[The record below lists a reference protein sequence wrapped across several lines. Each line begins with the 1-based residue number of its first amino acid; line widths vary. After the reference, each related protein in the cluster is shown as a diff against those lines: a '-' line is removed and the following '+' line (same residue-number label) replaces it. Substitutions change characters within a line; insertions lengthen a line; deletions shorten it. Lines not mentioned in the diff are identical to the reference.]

1 MAVKDSGSGNRQDV
15 RRAWGSALA
24 GPLCAE
30 VIRAGLNTGR
40 YIKRYMPTSS
50 KQDYYELLGV
60 PRKATAKDIR
70 TAFRKL
76 ARKYHPDLNPG
87 DKSAEEKFKQL
98 QEAYDVL
105 SDTKK
110 RDMYDQYGFYS
121 DNAPPSGY
129 GGGTDAGAGNVNF
142 DFGGFDF
149 GGQQGAGSSFR
160 DLFGQFFGGRRGA
173 AAMEPE
179 EEPGGDLEYQIE
191 IDFRDSVRG
200 AVKKLQITRMDAC
213 ETCHGT
219 GAVGS
224 PQTCPTCNG
233 SGSVQQT
240 AGKMRFNV
248 PCSRCG
254 GTGKLRTACRTC
266 GGEGRVR
273 RTETIE
279 VRIPAGVANGG
290 RVRVPGKGNAG
301 KMGAPAGGL
310 YLQVVV
316 RPHAYFERRGNDLYT
331 KVPVTV
337 PEASLGGKIEVPTID
352 GRSLVR
358 IPPGTNSGST
368 LRLKEK
374 GVPHGKSGARG
385 DQYVEIQVV
394 VPEPTDERVRH
405 LMKELEEIAPADP
418 RKYLFGRAGV

>member
-1 MAVKDSGSGNRQDV
+1 VRETEVGRARAQADTKRLMA
-15 RRAWGSALA
+15 
-24 GPLCAE
+24 
-30 VIRAGLNTGR
+30 TG
-40 YIKRYMPTSS
+40 T

-60 PRKATAKDIR
+60 PRKATAKEIR

-87 DKSAEEKFKQL
+87 DKAAEEKFKQL

-105 SDTKK
+105 SDAKK
-110 RDMYDQYGFYS
+110 REMYDQYGFYS
-121 DNAPPSGY
+121 DNAPPAGY

-149 GGQQGAGSSFR
+149 GGQPGAGSSFR

-173 AAMEPE
+173 ATMEPE

-191 IDFRDSVRG
+191 IDFWDSVHG

-254 GTGKLRTACRTC
+254 GTGKLRTPCRTC
-266 GGEGRVR
+266 GGEGRMR
-273 RTETIE
+273 RTETID

-301 KMGAPAGGL
+301 TMGAPTGNL
-310 YLQVVV
+310 FLQVVV
-316 RPHAYFERRGNDLYT
+316 RPHSYFERRGNDLYT

-385 DQYVEIQVV
+385 DQYVEIQVI
-394 VPEPTDERVRH
+394 VPEPTDERVRN

-418 RKYLFGRAGV
+418 RKDLFGKAGV

>member
-1 MAVKDSGSGNRQDV
+1 
-15 RRAWGSALA
+15 
-24 GPLCAE
+24 
-30 VIRAGLNTGR
+30 
-40 YIKRYMPTSS
+40 MPTSA

-60 PRKATAKDIR
+60 ERKASAKDIR

-87 DKSAEEKFKQL
+87 DKAAEEKFKQL

-110 RDMYDQYGFYS
+110 RQMYDQYGFYS
-121 DNAPPSGY
+121 DNVPTGDY
-129 GGGTDAGAGNVNF
+129 GPGPEAGGENVNF

-149 GGQQGAGSSFR
+149 GGQQTGGSSFR
-160 DLFGQFFGGRRGA
+160 DLFGQFFGGRGSRVVT
-173 AAMEPE
+173 EPE
-179 EEPGGDLEYQIE
+179 HEPGGDLEYQIE
-191 IDFRDSVRG
+191 IDFWDAVRG
-200 AVKKLQITRMDAC
+200 SVKKLQITRLDTC

-219 GAVGS
+219 GAVGT

-233 SGSVQQT
+233 TGSIQQT

-248 PCSRCG
+248 PCNRCG
-254 GTGKLRTACRTC
+254 GTGKLHTPCRVC

-273 RTETIE
+273 KTETID
-279 VRIPAGVANGG
+279 VRIPPGVGNGG

-301 KMGAPAGGL
+301 TMGAPPGDL
-310 YLQVVV
+310 YLRVMV
-316 RPHAYFERRGNDLYT
+316 RPHEFFERRGNDLYT
-331 KVPVTV
+331 RVPVTV
-337 PEASLGGKIEVPTID
+337 PEASVGAKIEVPTID

-358 IPPGTNSGST
+358 IPPGTNSGRT

-374 GVPHGKSGARG
+374 GVPHGKAGARG
-385 DQYVEIQVV
+385 DQYVEIQII
-394 VPEPTDERVRH
+394 VPEPTDERVRT

-418 RKYLFGRAGV
+418 RKDLFAKAGV